1 MENHIPW
8 DRIQYYL
15 SHPEENHDSEFESW
29 LKQSDH
35 NQKLWEEINLIY
47 LIGGEV
53 PEEFEPNQVEAWSKI
68 ENRINAPARK
78 LRVNPVF
85 LRVAAAIILFVL
97 GGLSSW
103 YFWTEQ
109 DEVTYAEVYSP
120 YGHKTKV
127 VLPDQTIVW
136 LNGNSMLKYETDFRK
151 SRNVELDGEALFEVS
166 KDPDRLFSLHS
177 GDMKVE
183 VYGTKFNFKHYAGDD
198 KAEVALL
205 EGSVGL
211 FNDDQL
217 LTRMKPG
224 ELASLNNK
232 TNQLKVTHENLEHVI
247 SWSSEELVIEN
258 QSFDE
263 VLKYLERWYGV
274 EFENQNN
281 IQVDQNLSFK
291 VKTES
296 LQELLATISYL
307 TSVQFEI
314 NGKHVELSK

>member
-15 SHPEENHDSEFESW
+15 SYPDENHDSEFEAW
-29 LKQSDH
+29 LKNSDD
-35 NQKLWEEINLIY
+35 NQKLWEEINLVY
-47 LIGGEV
+47 LISGEV
-53 PEEFEPNQVEAWSKI
+53 PAAFEPDRVEAWSKV
-68 ENRINAPARK
+68 ENRINTPSRK
-78 LRVNPVF
+78 LRVSPVF
-85 LRVAAAIILFVL
+85 LRVAAALILFVL

-103 YFWTEQ
+103 YFGTDHEIR
-109 DEVTYAEVYSP
+109 YAEVYSP

-127 VLPDQTIVW
+127 VLPDQTVVW

-151 SRNVELDGEALFEVS
+151 SRNVELEGEALFEVT
-166 KDPDRLFSLHS
+166 KDPNRLFSLHS
-177 GDMKVE
+177 GDVKVE
-183 VYGTKFNFKHYAGDD
+183 VYGTKFNFKHYADD
-198 KAEVALL
+198 SEAEVALL

-211 FNDDQL
+211 FNDDQF

-224 ELASLNNK
+224 ELASLNNL
-232 TNQLKVTHENLEHVI
+232 TNQLKVTNENLDHVI

-258 QSFDE
+258 QPFDE

-274 EFENQNN
+274 EFEKHNN

-307 TSVQFEI
+307 TAVQFEI